1 MFVAVVSTRERL
13 ERPKYGIVVSDQ
25 FDEADPAT
33 SWGWRA
39 SRFASVKPQIE
50 KAGRHDGPQLAADST
65 YGSTSKTNLETS
77 LSIEDPYA
85 RRAFGNHHI
94 IQPFDIQTTV

>member
-1 MFVAVVSTRERL
+1 MALETACQSRDMGTSGCRLIEMFVAVVSTRERL

-39 SRFASVKPQIE
+39 SRFASVKPRIE
-50 KAGRHDGPQLAADST
+50 KAGRH
-65 YGSTSKTNLETS
+65 N
-77 LSIEDPYA
+77 
-85 RRAFGNHHI
+85 
-94 IQPFDIQTTV
+94 